1 MIEQFEHMRTQLDNL
16 LSEGFTTP
24 EQVAAYQD
32 LKSQYETA
40 TGDRSFSVR
49 ELTGQLEVIMS
60 NRENAFPDL
69 DGGVRAEYLEL
80 IERLEPLDGDQASYY
95 RRQLEEA

>member
-1 MIEQFEHMRTQLDNL
+1 MTEQFDHMRTQLDNL

-24 EQVAAYQD
+24 EQVEAYQD
-32 LKSQYETA
+32 LKLQYETA

-49 ELTGQLEVIMS
+49 ELAGQLEVIMS

-69 DGGVRAEYLEL
+69 DGGVLAEYLEL